1 LVPWGDYV
9 DLSPRWAPRLKMCR
23 AFAEVV
29 NKRGGKVEN
38 LELPKLGIRGNS
50 LMLMQGIPGTP
61 YLILDSLEWEE
72 EPSEMVRLVR
82 VVAPGIPLHITQR
95 GNRRQ
100 ETFFC
105 KVNGVRSGHMDSAAK
120 PSWLDLW
127 KNKSRLEALHCI
139 SIVSGYIS
147 DLSKNY
153 IFQKTG
159 GFAAESVVGDKPGFF
174 MFAR

>member
-1 LVPWGDYV
+1 
-9 DLSPRWAPRLKMCR
+9 MCR

-105 KVNGVRSGHMDSAAK
+105 AEDNERTGRAAK
-120 PSWLDLW
+120 
-127 KNKSRLEALHCI
+127 
-139 SIVSGYIS
+139 G
-147 DLSKNY
+147 
-153 IFQKTG
+153 
-159 GFAAESVVGDKPGFF
+159 
-174 MFAR
+174 